1 MPILSLFPSSGT
13 ASLEQQIAAVVA
25 SMETHTSNATVHITA
40 DERSAWNA
48 KASGTHTH
56 GMADVTGL
64 VTALAGKAASDHSH
78 DGLYYTETEIN
89 DKLAKKSDTDH
100 VHKQADVTGLVT
112 ALADKAP
119 LSHTHDDRYYTE
131 DEIDEKLSAIP
142 VKMLEGTDDNP
153 INLTTLTETG
163 TYYISGTTTE
173 TSDEVG
179 LLKTLKLPLYVYA
192 AYVTSETGSTTRV
205 MQTYIVSLDLASVS
219 REVSPTLSAWS
230 TQVSSQEGHDHDNR
244 YYTEDEMDSKLAEK
258 SDTTHTH
265 DDRYY
270 TETEMDTKLAEKS
283 SAARVETLAGLVSQ
297 IGDTKKTKRT
307 SCGDNW
313 ALCNGAVVS
322 STDYPDLAA
331 MLPVDLT
338 DWHETGALTR
348 APLCASEMSGKIV
361 VGCADGY
368 VLVYDGLTEA
378 PTEIKLG
385 TSPHRD
391 IVFDGTKLVSLSG
404 NNVWQ
409 CSGDP
414 ATVGSWSSAA
424 IGVSEITDVFAV
436 AHSGS
441 TWAIYAGY
449 TSGYTERGKVYT
461 SSNLSTWT
469 EQLDFAANGYRS
481 ARIICREGV
490 FVGVRDTQYQPCC
503 FVGDTTGAEWAK
515 VTFEQHNNSGSS
527 LAVTCDETYFYVR
540 TFYYAFRATNPRGTW
555 EMIHEGQLPTRGLLA
570 TPYGF
575 LQADY
580 STASLS
586 QTATEFGKTI
596 KTFSNVSG
604 NEGARFVYLPAS
616 GVYLLLVP
624 KTGEKIYYSGNLL
637 PLIATDE
644 DGLDT
649 FIRVS

>member
-1 MPILSLFPSSGT
+1 MSTTIKVKCTDQVMTFDSTPVIASGGLKEDYITFSFCTKWDGLTKTAVFWRAENDAYHVLLDENGGCAIPKEVLAAEGIIFFGVFGVNSEGVQRTSEVLSYRIVKGTITEGTKPSDPT
-13 ASLEQQIAAVVA
+13 ADVYTQMLAKYNEALEKYAAA
-25 SMETHTSNATVHITA
+25 LATVA
-40 DERSAWNA
+40 DYQEELD
-48 KASGTHTH
+48 T
-56 GMADVTGL
+56 
-64 VTALAGKAASDHSH
+64 
-78 DGLYYTETEIN
+78 
-89 DKLAKKSDTDH
+89 KLANKSD
-100 VHKQADVTGLVT
+100 VG
-112 ALADKAP
+112 
-119 LSHTHDDRYYTE
+119 HTHDDRYYTE
-131 DEIDEKLSAIP
+131 
-142 VKMLEGTDDNP
+142 T
-153 INLTTLTETG
+153 
-163 TYYISGTTTE
+163 
-173 TSDEVG
+173 
-179 LLKTLKLPLYVYA
+179 
-192 AYVTSETGSTTRV
+192 
-205 MQTYIVSLDLASVS
+205 
-219 REVSPTLSAWS
+219 
-230 TQVSSQEGHDHDNR
+230 
-244 YYTEDEMDSKLAEK
+244 EMDSKLANK
-258 SDTTHTH
+258 SDVGHLH

-283 SAARVETLAGLVSQ
+283 DTTHTHDDQYYTETEMDTKLAEKASTARVETLAGLVSQ

-348 APLCASEMSGKIV
+348 VPLCAAEMSGKIV
-361 VGCADGY
+361 IGCTDGY

-414 ATVGSWSSAA
+414 ATVGSWSSTA

-441 TWAIYAGY
+441 TWAIYAGH
-449 TSGYTERGKVYT
+449 TSGSTKRGKVYT

-469 EQLDFAANGYRS
+469 EQLDFGTSGYTP
-481 ARIICREGV
+481 ARIVCREGV
-490 FVGVRDTQYQPCC
+490 FVGVLDYAYQPCC

-515 VTFEQHNNSGSS
+515 VTFEQHNNSGAG
-527 LAVTCDETYFYVR
+527 LAVTSDETYFYVR

-555 EMIHEGQLPTRGLLA
+555 DMIHEGQLPIRGLLA

-580 STASLS
+580 STATLS
-586 QTATEFGKTI
+586 QTATQSGTTI
-596 KTFSNVSG
+596 KTFSTVTGS
-604 NEGARFVYLPAS
+604 EGAARFVYLPAS

-624 KTGEKIYYSGNLL
+624 RTGEKIYYSGNLL